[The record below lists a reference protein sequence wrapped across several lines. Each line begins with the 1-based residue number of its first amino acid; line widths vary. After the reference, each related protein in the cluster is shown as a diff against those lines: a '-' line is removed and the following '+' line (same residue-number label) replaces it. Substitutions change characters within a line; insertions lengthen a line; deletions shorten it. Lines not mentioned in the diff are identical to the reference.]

1 MLHALQARLHAA
13 RLELNGRWLRLQE
26 QAALRRLGEEI
37 AAGPARDESS
47 ELAGMLSEIESARRG
62 IAALAAESAASID
75 ADRVDLARVAPW
87 MRPAVVAR
95 GVCARLV
102 LRHRSGAVRRGL
114 RPRYEALGHLASLA
128 GTEAGGHREIADVR
142 NGLERVR
149 AERERRLAPLDGWAL
164 PAWTERAGAEA
175 AGIGR
180 AIVAQL
186 RSHLLPKAP
195 ALAGMV
201 VGWWIA
207 NTYTDS
213 HVRSVLRSVGIGSGG
228 TRVVSG
234 STYKAMS
241 FWMPLLAAALC
252 AYLGERIA
260 GYYGRR
266 ANARTEEAARES
278 A

>member
-1 MLHALQARLHAA
+1 MLHDLQARLHAA
-13 RLELNGRWLRLQE
+13 RLDLDGRWLRLQE

-37 AAGPARDESS
+37 AGGPARGGSP
-47 ELAGMLSEIESARRG
+47 ELAGMRSEIESATRELE
-62 IAALAAESAASID
+62 ALAAEGRASID
-75 ADRVDLARVAPW
+75 ADRMDLARVAPW

-95 GVCARLV
+95 GMCARLV

-114 RPRYEALGHLASLA
+114 RPRYEALGHLASLGGA
-128 GTEAGGHREIADVR
+128 GAAHPEIADAR
-142 NGLERVR
+142 SGLERVR
-149 AERERRLAPLDGWAL
+149 AERERRLAPLDGRAL
-164 PAWTERAGAEA
+164 PAWTARAGAEA

-180 AIVAQL
+180 AIVGQL

-213 HVRSVLRSVGIGSGG
+213 HVRSIMRSVGIGSGG

-266 ANARTEEAARES
+266 ADAGPEDAARES

>member
-37 AAGPARDESS
+37 AGGSRVESP
-47 ELAGMLSEIESARRG
+47 ELAGMLSEIESARRELE
-62 IAALAAESAASID
+62 ALAAESGASLD

-95 GVCARLV
+95 GMCARLV

-114 RPRYEALGHLASLA
+114 RPRYEALGSLASPGGA
-128 GTEAGGHREIADVR
+128 GAAHRKIADVR

-149 AERERRLAPLDGWAL
+149 AERERRLAPLDGHAL
-164 PAWTERAGAEA
+164 PEWTGRAGAEA

-266 ANARTEEAARES
+266 ASAGTEAAARES